1 MARVQREEVGK
12 AIQTEEARAELTQ
25 EQEQKRV
32 KATPSPPVR
41 QSVAMLQT
49 PTLLQ
54 GLGKSFSSPGAS
66 RVCSVTPPAPPARL
80 RGVDSLRQA
89 RVGVGRLWRRRRR
102 RKVYSKLTQ

>member
-1 MARVQREEVGK
+1 VVAVARVQREEVGK

-32 KATPSPPVR
+32 KETRKATPSPPVR

-89 RVGVGRLWRRRRR
+89 RVGVGR
-102 RKVYSKLTQ
+102 

>member
-32 KATPSPPVR
+32 KETRKATPSPPVR

-54 GLGKSFSSPGAS
+54 GLGKSFSSPQSLFGNAP
-66 RVCSVTPPAPPARL
+66 CPACALARC
-80 RGVDSLRQA
+80 
-89 RVGVGRLWRRRRR
+89 RLAAT
-102 RKVYSKLTQ
+102 S

>member
-25 EQEQKRV
+25 EQEQERV
-32 KATPSPPVR
+32 KETTRKATPSPPVR

-89 RVGVGRLWRRRRR
+89 RVGVGR
-102 RKVYSKLTQ
+102 

>member
-54 GLGKSFSSPGAS
+54 GLGKSFSSPQSLFGNAP
-66 RVCSVTPPAPPARL
+66 CPACALARC
-80 RGVDSLRQA
+80 
-89 RVGVGRLWRRRRR
+89 RLAAT
-102 RKVYSKLTQ
+102 S